1 MSYNVFERNAQE
13 TSKSD
18 LGGKFVQVAMAHE
31 GKMPILSIAEL
42 YQSIEDPS
50 NYTQENRIA
59 FIQTLTDKDKNELS
73 RFELARMHN
82 NESTLLEYFIRKCP
96 HSTKDKKWP
105 QFELYLQVI
114 KHLLSLLSDEI
125 LNTECSTVVEKIL
138 GKTYTSLTLAIE
150 CFIELYKNL
159 PTEQVDLD
167 HHINM
172 INKWKL
178 EIIDFLLIKGISPDK
193 GMVFGRSILTA
204 IIAYIDGSPAYSA
217 FISLYVDILPKVK
230 EINRRG
236 SGLNLMSTALSV
248 AISRLFPI
256 EFIEKLLDKNADV
269 NLLYCRTL
277 TNHIQLPL
285 LCFIIEQKNYA
296 LLKLF
301 LMRGANPNK
310 MPECDGFILERY
322 LQDAYLLT
330 PYQLAVSRNDHEA
343 VNIIVAH
350 AKEQGIVL
358 NTELHEKEKSR
369 LMGRLKLSVKDTEL
383 SIKCQSNLFNSQ
395 DNLLQ
400 NIQTRFGIKVFVKN
414 ADEKQVTT
422 ESMIWLLDAAKK
434 SSARYF
440 WQPILECLN
449 KELNQ
454 NKEFA
459 IYVSEIPQK
468 TTENL
473 GCAGLFH
480 KDIHLQMDLPKK
492 LQIWTIAHELGH
504 LFHHRKF
511 PLDGLSSANN
521 ADNIRKFKEAV
532 ISDLAGMNKDSCLPL
547 IAMRLNDI
555 ATLYDDNKKFS
566 DYFTVIFVELPI
578 ALAFENPEYCEED
591 IFKIML
597 THFPATMNF
606 YQKHINK
613 NDLINLNSSS
623 VEMRC

>member
-1 MSYNVFERNAQE
+1 MSYNVFEINAQE

-18 LGGKFVQVAMAHE
+18 LSGKFVQGAIE
-31 GKMPILSIAEL
+31 GKKSILSIPEL
-42 YQSIEDPS
+42 YQSIAGPS
-50 NYTQENRIA
+50 NYTQENRID
-59 FIQTLTDKDKNELS
+59 FIQALTDKDKNELS
-73 RFELARMHN
+73 RFELTRMHN

-114 KHLLSLLSDEI
+114 THLLSLLSDEV
-125 LNTECSTVVEKIL
+125 LNAECSTVVEKLL
-138 GKTYTSLTLAIE
+138 GDTHTSLTLAIE

-159 PTEQVDLD
+159 PTEQVDLEL
-167 HHINM
+167 HINM

-178 EIIDFLLIKGISPDK
+178 EIIDLLLVKGISPDK
-193 GMVFGRSILTA
+193 GRVFGHSILTA
-204 IIAYIDGSPAYSA
+204 IIGYIDGGPAYSA
-217 FISLYVDILPKVK
+217 FVSLCIDILPKVK
-230 EINRRG
+230 EINHRG
-236 SGLNLMSTALSV
+236 SGLNLGSTALST

-256 EFIEKLLDKNADV
+256 EWIKKLLDKNADV
-269 NLLYCRTL
+269 NLLYSRTL
-277 TNHIQLPL
+277 TNRIQLPL
-285 LCFIIEQKNYA
+285 LCFIIEQKNYS

-301 LMRGANPNK
+301 LIRGADPNK

-343 VNIIVAH
+343 VNIIVGH
-350 AKEQGIVL
+350 AKEAGIVL

-369 LMGRLKLSVKDTEL
+369 LMGRLKLSLKDTEL

-422 ESMIWLLDAAKK
+422 ESMIWLLDTAKK

-440 WQPILECLN
+440 WQPILECLHE
-449 KELNQ
+449 ELKQ

-459 IYVSEIPQK
+459 IYVSEIPEK

-473 GCAGLFH
+473 ACAGFLRE
-480 KDIHLQMDLPKK
+480 DIHLQMDLPKK
-492 LQIWTIAHELGH
+492 LQIWIIAHELGH
-504 LFHHRKF
+504 LFHYRKF
-511 PLDGLSSANN
+511 PLEGLSSLHNS
-521 ADNIRKFKEAV
+521 DNIRKFKEAV
-532 ISDLAGMNKDSCLPL
+532 TSDLAGMNKDSCLPL

-555 ATLYDDNKKFS
+555 ATLYDENKKLS

-578 ALAFENPEYCEED
+578 ALAFENPQYCEED

-597 THFPATMNF
+597 TYFPATMNF
-606 YQKHINK
+606 YQTYINK
-613 NDLINLNSSS
+613 DDLINLNSSS